1 MSANPLDY
9 ADIIGNKLS
18 DFKEIESIDSNG
30 NKKNF
35 TALGCGY
42 FGYTEKM
49 ESKKN
54 GQNFAIKNLN
64 KKRINENSLEKLHFK
79 KEVKLQEKLSHE
91 NLVKFYGYFE
101 GKEKIQKYKEIYNEK
116 LEIQK
121 ETMDKSI
128 YCLILEY
135 CPNGS
140 LKDYVENHIEK
151 NRDSKAPIE
160 QSFVIK
166 VFRDILNALI
176 YLKSKKILHR
186 DIKPDNILFDQN
198 FNVKITDFGVSALY
212 RDKKEE
218 IDKDYENDE
227 DNSDEDNENDIDNDL
242 YMNNS
247 LIGPRE
253 YAAPEILNLKKY
265 NYSVDVYSLGMC
277 IFYMMT
283 ADIPSYTKFI
293 QKGKNK

>member
-1 MSANPLDY
+1 MLSSSIHY
-9 ADIIGNKLS
+9 SESIGDKLS
-18 DFKEIESIDSNG
+18 DFKEIERIDSKG
-30 NKKNF
+30 KKFNF
-35 TALGCGY
+35 TTLGKG
-42 FGYTEKM
+42 FFAYTEKM

-54 GQNFAIKNLN
+54 GQIFAIKKLN
-64 KKRINENSLEKLHFK
+64 KQNIENDPLEKKHFK
-79 KEVKLQEKLSHE
+79 REIKLQEKLSHE

-101 GKEKIQKYKEIYNEK
+101 GKEKIQKYKEIYNEQ

-212 RDKKEE
+212 RVKRKK
-218 IDKDYENDE
+218 
-227 DNSDEDNENDIDNDL
+227 
-242 YMNNS
+242 
-247 LIGPRE
+247 LIK
-253 YAAPEILNLKKY
+253 IMK
-265 NYSVDVYSLGMC
+265 
-277 IFYMMT
+277 MMK
-283 ADIPSYTKFI
+283 II
-293 QKGKNK
+293 QMKIMKMI